1 MPKNDEIKERDN
13 LKAIAVGLL
22 LISLIFAVT
31 IFQSNLR
38 KKKTSND
45 RQELSSLEA
54 TDSQKIEKITPEDLA
69 KKIQNDSDLLLIDLR
84 SEAQYQTEH
93 IIDSINIPGLEITT
107 FSNLIARNKKLVL
120 IEDLGEFSV
129 ISPLVE
135 ILSDKGYENI
145 SYLEGGFDTWKNKL
159 NPTVSGGDQKSFTDQ
174 AKVKY
179 ISSDELRKQLASE
192 SEKRILI
199 DVRNSAD
206 FRAGHLPGAVNIF
219 LDELEANRKKLPSR
233 GEIIL
238 YDNNGVSVFKGS
250 VRLFDLGFFNVFAL
264 SNGLDDWKKN
274 GYELE
279 Q

>member
-13 LKAIAVGLL
+13 LKAIAVGLV

-38 KKKTSND
+38 KKNASND
-45 RQELSSLEA
+45 RQEFSSLEA

-69 KKIQNDSDLLLIDLR
+69 KKIQNDSDLLLVDLR
-84 SEAQYQTEH
+84 SETHYQTEH
-93 IIDSINIPGLEITT
+93 IIDSINIPGLEIAT
-107 FSNLIARNKKLVL
+107 FSNLIVRNKKLVL

-135 ILSDKGYENI
+135 ILSDKGYKNI
-145 SYLEGGFDTWKNKL
+145 SYLEGGFNAWKNEL

-179 ISSDELRKQLASE
+179 ISSDELRKQLVGE
-192 SEKRILI
+192 SDKRILI

-238 YDNNGVSVFKGS
+238 YDNNGVSAFKGS